1 MLRCILA
8 QTLCLCLALPA
19 FADSG
24 RVTSRDDFV
33 QLVKDRALTRTGI
46 RLVVTPDGRI
56 DGRALGF
63 KVTGSWAWRDGYFC
77 REMQAGREKI
87 GYDCQLV
94 ERKGDALRFT
104 AAKGKGEFADLRL
117 R

>member
-1 MLRCILA
+1 MLRHAAVALLSF
-8 QTLCLCLALPA
+8 TLSLPA
-19 FADSG
+19 LADTG
-24 RVTSRDDFV
+24 RITSRDDFV
-33 QLVKDRALTRTGI
+33 NLIKDKSLTRTGI
-46 RLVVTPDGRI
+46 RLVVTPDGKI

-63 KVTGSWAWRDGYFC
+63 KVTGSWDWRDGYFC

-94 ERKGDALRFT
+94 ERRGNALRFT
-104 AAKGKGEFADLRL
+104 AEKGKGDYADLRI

>member
-1 MLRCILA
+1 MVRFAVLPALA
-8 QTLCLCLALPA
+8 LCLGLPA
-19 FADSG
+19 FADTG
-24 RVTSRDDFV
+24 RILSRDDFV
-33 QLVKDRALTRTGI
+33 QVVKDRALTRTGI
-46 RLVVTPDGRI
+46 RLVVSPDGKI

-63 KVTGSWAWRDGYFC
+63 KVTGSWDWRDGYFC
-77 REMQAGREKI
+77 REMQAGLEKI

-104 AAKGKGEFADLRL
+104 SSKGKGDFADLRI